1 MINLKFLLQPHH
13 KYKHHTVWR
22 TWLFIACSDER
33 CLYYQFSQSHI
44 YISLSK
50 GWENVLFEL
59 GSERGAYENCNEG
72 AMYSQNTVILFQIK
86 HRTHVVFRMY
96 LCFSSSVKPRYVSF
110 PSPSP
115 PNFTVLCSLMNC
127 KGANTSPQEGGMGG
141 GRGGTTAGKTF
152 ALDTPTESPENR
164 LVCLKTDKEKL
175 GENTGGNGK
184 ESKRRR
190 RVRRTVEMEQTDSK
204 SGIMLN
210 DLMTYETGASER
222 WKEWSSRWRLK
233 SECTTGKILCVAKKD
248 ARDYGTYN
256 SDDNHDA
263 VSTVSW

>member
-59 GSERGAYENCNEG
+59 GRERGAYENCNEG

-164 LVCLKTDKEKL
+164 LVCLKTDKERL
-175 GENTGGNGK
+175 GENTRGNGK
-184 ESKRRR
+184 ESKRRGR
-190 RVRRTVEMEQTDSK
+190 GENDGRNGADRLEIRNNAEWLDDLWDGSKQTMKRVVFEMKTQ
-204 SGIMLN
+204 
-210 DLMTYETGASER
+210 
-222 WKEWSSRWRLK
+222 EWVHNRENPVCGEKRCPWLRHLQQWR
-233 SECTTGKILCVAKKD
+233 
-248 ARDYGTYN
+248 
-256 SDDNHDA
+256 
-263 VSTVSW
+263 